1 MTGSGVPLERVV
13 VVGRA
18 QRAVEADVANL
29 VFTVVEVDSD
39 QRAAFGRCGER
50 VNALLPRLRE
60 RAGVQATVST
70 GHLDV
75 DRHYSDEDGRARP
88 DQYAAA
94 CPVAVEC
101 APEAAASVIAEAIAA
116 GIERVHGPRYGV
128 RDPSTTID
136 DLLGEAFRD
145 ARRKA
150 LRLSDAAER
159 QLGDATAVE
168 EVHDGHFDAVFFEGS
183 AMAASGSA
191 GDLDLQPARLELA
204 ATVRVTFAL
213 APA

>member
-1 MTGSGVPLERVV
+1 MIGTMSAAGVPSERVV

-39 QRAAFGRCGER
+39 QRGAFACCGER
-50 VNALLPRLRE
+50 INALAPRLRTS
-60 RAGVQATVST
+60 AGVPATVST

-75 DRHYSDEDGRARP
+75 TRHYSDEDGREQP
-88 DQYAAA
+88 EQYAAS
-94 CPVAVEC
+94 CPLAVEC

-116 GIERVHGPRYGV
+116 GVDGVHGPRYGV
-128 RDPSTTID
+128 RDPSSTID
-136 DLLGEAFRD
+136 ELLGEAFRD

-150 LRLSDAAER
+150 LRLSAAAER
-159 QLGDATAVE
+159 QLGDATA
-168 EVHDGHFDAVFFEGS
+168 
-183 AMAASGSA
+183 ASGSA
-191 GDLDLQPARLELA
+191 GGVDLQPARHELT

-213 APA
+213 ASA